1 MSPLERRYRR
11 LLRLLPADHRAARGE
26 ELLGLLLDLDE
37 GRTRPSLRQSAGV
50 LGLALRLRLG
60 GPASLLLAAYLVA
73 VSTWIATTAY
83 DIGTG
88 RAFVS
93 VDRAL
98 PIHSV
103 ALVLLIPAVLRLA
116 IAVAWILSA
125 RRTMLGVVAA
135 LLLYQVAAGGIAQV
149 DALAVLAVGV
159 ATALRWPAPRPRA
172 VLLAAIPVT
181 MLLWVLVAAL
191 GLLRVSPLAVAL
203 VVVLLVAGTGRV
215 LPGVRRRPATTG

>member
-11 LLRLLPADHRAARGE
+11 LLRLLPADHRATRGE

-37 GRTRPSLRQSAGV
+37 GRTRPSPRQSAGV

-60 GPASLLLAAYLVA
+60 GPASLLLAAFLVA
-73 VSTWIATTAY
+73 IGTWIAKTAY

-93 VDRAL
+93 VEHSF

-125 RRTMLGVVAA
+125 RRTMLGVVAV
-135 LLLYQVAAGGIAQV
+135 LLAYQVATGGIAQV
-149 DALAVLAVGV
+149 DVLAVLAVGV

-181 MLLWVLVAAL
+181 MLLWVLVGAF
-191 GLLRVSPLAVAL
+191 GLLGVSPLAVA
-203 VVVLLVAGTGRV
+203 VVVALLVAAAGRMV
-215 LPGVRRRPATTG
+215 PGVRQRPTTTG